1 MMSPALSQ
9 RILIMA
15 GGTGGHVYPALAVA
29 EDLRR
34 RGYGVTWLGTR
45 KGIEARVVPEKN
57 IPILFIASVGVRGKG
72 IVNACL
78 APWIMLKGFLQT
90 LVILLR
96 VKPAVVLGMGGFV
109 SVPGG
114 IASWILRKPLVIHE
128 QNAVAGTANRL
139 LSHFAL
145 RVLTGFDHV
154 LPKGERVG
162 NPVRREIAQLPP
174 KAIERAPGSRLN
186 VLVLGGSLG
195 AQAINEVLPLALKQF
210 TLGQRPKVWHQ
221 TGSTTYEST
230 LALYQQ
236 QQLVIDGEQLKV
248 TAFIDDMASAYAWA
262 DLILCRAGAITLA
275 EVMCVGLPAILVP
288 LPNAIDDHQSKNA
301 GQLSDAGAVIVV
313 PQSQLSADGLTALL
327 VSLATDTARLQRM
340 VRAARELAMPD
351 AAKQVA
357 DICLEVSRGGACG

>member
-1 MMSPALSQ
+1 MMSPALPQ

-72 IVNACL
+72 LINAVI
-78 APWIMLKGFLQT
+78 APWVMLKGFLQT

-114 IASWILRKPLVIHE
+114 IASWLLRKPLVIHE

-139 LSHFAL
+139 LSYFAR
-145 RVLTGFDHV
+145 RVLSGFDKV
-154 LPKGERVG
+154 FPKGERVG

-195 AQAINEVLPLALKQF
+195 AKAINDVFPLALKQF
-210 TLGQRPKVWHQ
+210 SPAVRPRVWHQ
-221 TGSTTYEST
+221 TGSTTYEAT

-313 PQSQLSADGLTALL
+313 PQSQLSADGLAALL

-340 VRAARELAMPD
+340 ARAARALAMPD

-357 DICLEVSRGGACG
+357 DICLDVSRGGARG